1 MQMQPMEMAMA
12 NKIKAGIIR
21 GVALLALVLLIG
33 GCASYQGR
41 VLSEEAEQLAAEEKY
56 DQSVNKYYEALQRD
70 PGNKTYKLKLL
81 AIKTHAAA
89 AQIEQARVLVAD
101 GQLEEALTHYR
112 RAGEFDSGIDL
123 IGQEMEHVV
132 QRLEARQLVARA
144 EEARAAERWAEA
156 KELAR
161 QAVRLDPENGDAT
174 ALQADLN
181 QTTGSVVLD
190 EMTLDVMSNEPLTL
204 RFKDAKT
211 REVFAVLTKL
221 TGINFILDDDIRT
234 QSISVLLE
242 KASFAQALEL
252 ILQMNGLE
260 KKVLNSKTIIIYP
273 LTREKEKQYGDQII
287 QTFYLSHIDA
297 KKAVNLLRTM
307 LQLRKIFVHDERNAL
322 IIRDKPEVI
331 RLAEQILNAADR
343 DDSEV
348 LFALELVSVT
358 DNDDLLFGPKL
369 DPTSVSVGLSENGT
383 NLISGVLGTDTEGLV
398 QSLNGLQAYYTVP
411 SAVFDL
417 KKTFQDTEILA
428 SPKIRVRNRE
438 KAKVHIGTRE
448 PVVTTTTTDTSTSSN
463 VQYVDVGVKV
473 DVEPIIQL
481 NNTVETKL
489 RLEVSQV
496 TNREILNNVTA
507 LTISTTNA
515 ETVLTLRDGVQTVL
529 GGLFEEEDGSTKTT
543 VPILGDIPL
552 LGNLFTNFDDRNRKR
567 EILLSITPYIVK
579 QVDVPELD
587 VATIWSGGE
596 DNFKVGPN
604 FGSFAQKPFVSEVD
618 VVVPTAAPSLKK
630 PAVVAPEDGALVPKL
645 TAVVTEPVAVPPAE
659 ASTEKVV
666 AARPE
671 ESVPSPEATLARL
684 VITGPVQAEKNE
696 ELLLTVAV
704 EGAQGLYSAPLFVQF
719 DPGRLAL
726 VEVREGEFLKQG
738 EQATQFTSNVNPATG
753 QVVIGARR
761 SDAGSGASGDGT
773 LFTLKMRAVETG
785 SAVVELNRLNFRD
798 AKGLRLNVDTAG
810 VQIDIR

>member
-1 MQMQPMEMAMA
+1 MADKMRT
-12 NKIKAGIIR
+12 GITR
-21 GVALLALVLLIG
+21 GLLLLMLLVLVG

-41 VLSEEAEQLAAEEKY
+41 VLSDEAEQLAAEEKY
-56 DQSVNKYYEALQRD
+56 DQSVGKYLEALQRD

-81 AIKTHAAA
+81 AVRTHAAA
-89 AQIEQARVLVAD
+89 VQVEQARALVAD
-101 GQLEEALTHYR
+101 GKLEESLAYYQ
-112 RAGEFDSGIDL
+112 RAREFDPGIEL
-123 IGQEMEHVV
+123 ISQEMEAVV
-132 QRLEARQLVARA
+132 RQLEARRLIVQA
-144 EEARAAERWAEA
+144 ETAMAEKRFDEARA
-156 KELAR
+156 LVR
-161 QAVRLDPENGDAT
+161 QTLRLDPENSAAAVLQTDLQQAT
-174 ALQADLN
+174 G
-181 QTTGSVVLD
+181 TVVLD
-190 EMTLDVMSNEPLTL
+190 DVTLDVLSNEPLTL
-204 RFKDAKT
+204 RFKNAKV
-211 REVFAVLTKL
+211 REVFTVLTKL
-221 TGINFILDDDIRT
+221 TGINFILDEDIRA

-242 KASFAQALEL
+242 KASFAQAMEL
-252 ILQMNGLE
+252 ILQMNGLG

-348 LFALELVSVT
+348 LFALELVSVS

-369 DPTSVSVGLSENGT
+369 DPTSVSVGFSDDGT
-383 NLISGVLGTDTEGLV
+383 SLVSGALGTTTDGLV
-398 QSLNGLQAYYTVP
+398 QSLNGLQTYYTVP
-411 SAVFDL
+411 SVIFDL
-417 KKTFQDTEILA
+417 KKTYQDTEILA

-473 DVEPIIQL
+473 DVEPVVQL

-496 TNREILNNVTA
+496 TDRETLNGVTA

-515 ETVLTLRDGVQTVL
+515 ETVLTLKDGVQTVL
-529 GGLFEEEDGSTKTT
+529 GGLFEEEDGTTRTT

-579 QVDVPELD
+579 QVEVPELE

-604 FGSFAQKPFVSEVD
+604 FGAFARQPFVSEIDLVAPASAPALKETTQA
-618 VVVPTAAPSLKK
+618 VVTPPTAPK
-630 PAVVAPEDGALVPKL
+630 VVAPGPDPVEAFPQKTPVDKL
-645 TAVVTEPVAVPPAE
+645 QT
-659 ASTEKVV
+659 
-666 AARPE
+666 
-671 ESVPSPEATLARL
+671 SPEAAPASKPKAAPAQLS
-684 VITGPVQAEKNE
+684 ISGPVEAKQGDEI
-696 ELLLTVAV
+696 LLSVAIA
-704 EGAQGLYSAPLFVQF
+704 GASELYSAPLFVQF
-719 DPGRLAL
+719 DPGLL
-726 VEVREGEFLKQG
+726 KLLEVREGDFLKQG
-738 EQATQFTSNVNPATG
+738 KQQTQFTSNVNPATG
-753 QVVIGARR
+753 QVIIGAKQQEP
-761 SDAGSGASGDGT
+761 GSGASGDGT
-773 LFTLKMRAVETG
+773 LFTLKLSAVETG
-785 SAVVELNRLNFRD
+785 AAVVELERANFRD
-798 AKGLRLNVDTAG
+798 AQGNRLNVETAG